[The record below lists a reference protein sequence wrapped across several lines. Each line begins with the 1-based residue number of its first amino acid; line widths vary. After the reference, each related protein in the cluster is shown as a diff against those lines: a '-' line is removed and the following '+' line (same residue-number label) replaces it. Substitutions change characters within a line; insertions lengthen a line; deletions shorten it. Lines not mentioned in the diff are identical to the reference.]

1 MALVREEEM
10 LQKSTGSGIYSF
22 VLVLR
27 SGIYMYL
34 RIPKTIF
41 LKNLRTC
48 LSMIAP
54 FVRSEVVVKF
64 VSLGNS

>member
-34 RIPKTIF
+34 RIPKTI
-41 LKNLRTC
+41 C